1 MASVRSIWLRYAE
14 GIKPWFAIPFGHE
27 PGQGG
32 KSGGGPTSRQVRV
45 LIVEDDAL
53 VAEMYRLAL
62 SRAGYEVLTAAD
74 GEAGL
79 KRAKQSKPDFAFLDI
94 RMPRMDG
101 IELLRHLSADDCMRE
116 MPVVMLTNYD
126 DGGQRRATLDLGA
139 KEYIIKTSIVP
150 GDLAGIVERWMPH
163 EES

>member
-1 MASVRSIWLRYAE
+1 MASIRSIWLRYSE
-14 GIKPWFAIPFGHE
+14 ELKPWFAIPFGSG

-32 KSGGGPTSRQVRV
+32 SSGGGSPSRRGRV

-62 SRAGYEVLTAAD
+62 SRAGYDVLTAAD

-79 KRAKQSKPDFAFLDI
+79 ERAKQSKPDFAFLDI

-101 IELLRHLSADDCMRE
+101 IELLRHLSADDCMRDI
-116 MPVVMLTNYD
+116 PVVMLTNYD

>member
-1 MASVRSIWLRYAE
+1 MLYAQE
-14 GIKPWFAIPFGHE
+14 QKPWFAIPYGSE
-27 PGQGG
+27 PSHGG
-32 KSGGGPTSRQVRV
+32 NSGGGPSSRRLRV
-45 LIVEDDAL
+45 LIVEDDPL

-79 KRAKQSKPDFAFLDI
+79 ERAQQSKPDFAFLDI

-101 IELLRHLSADDCMRE
+101 IELLRHLSADAGMRD

-126 DGGQRRATLDLGA
+126 DGWQRRATLDLGA
-139 KEYIIKTSIVP
+139 REYIIKTSIVP
-150 GDLAGIVERWMPH
+150 GDLAAIVERWMPPQ
-163 EES
+163 ES

>member
-1 MASVRSIWLRYAE
+1 MAPVGSIWLRYAQE
-14 GIKPWFAIPFGHE
+14 LKPWFAFPFGSE
-27 PGQGG
+27 PRQGG
-32 KSGGGPTSRQVRV
+32 NSGDGPPSRRARV

-53 VAEMYRLAL
+53 VSEMYRLAL
-62 SRAGYEVLTAAD
+62 SRAGYEVLTAPD

-79 KRAKQSKPDFAFLDI
+79 ERAKQSKPDFAFLDI

-101 IELLRHLSADDCMRE
+101 IQLLRHLSADAGMSG

-126 DGGQRRATLDLGA
+126 DGWQRRATLDLGA

-150 GDLAGIVERWMPH
+150 GDLAAIVERWMPH
-163 EES
+163 QES

>member
-1 MASVRSIWLRYAE
+1 MASVGSIWVPYTHE
-14 GIKPWFAIPFGHE
+14 VTPWLAIPLGIE
-27 PGQGG
+27 PTQGG
-32 KSGGGPTSRQVRV
+32 NSGDGPPSRKVRV

-79 KRAKQSKPDFAFLDI
+79 ERATQSKPDFAFLDI

-101 IELLRHLSADDCMRE
+101 IEMLRRLSADPDMRGI
-116 MPVVMLTNYD
+116 PVVMLTNYD
-126 DGGQRRATLDLGA
+126 DGWQRRATLDLGA

-150 GDLAGIVERWMPH
+150 GDLAAIVERWMPH
-163 EES
+163 RES